1 MNEIKIKRV
10 YAGSSE
16 DDCYRIL
23 VDRLWPRGISKEK
36 ININKWAKEISP
48 STELRKTFKHDPD
61 TMDEFKTR
69 YNIELDNNEHA
80 AGFINLIKDKLKE
93 GNVTLLYAAKNEEY
107 NHAVVLKEWLERI
120 ILERQNG

>member
-1 MNEIKIKRV
+1 MYEIKIKRI

-16 DDCYRIL
+16 DDGYRIL

-61 TMDEFKTR
+61 TMDEFKKR
-69 YNIELDNNEHA
+69 YYIELDNNEHA
-80 AGFINLIKDKLKE
+80 VEFINLIKDKLKE
-93 GNVTLLYAAKNEEY
+93 GNVTLLYAAKNEEF
-107 NHAVVLKEWLERI
+107 NHAVILKEWLEGI
-120 ILERQNG
+120 IIER